1 MRAVDQTGDT
11 DEIGRIGATDEKAGG
26 GRGNAVVA
34 AAPRSLA
41 DLDPGARAAVTEVVA
56 DGAPAVV
63 RRLHDLG
70 FAPGAV
76 VEVVRRAP
84 LRDPVLY
91 RVKDYEVCLRR
102 TEAACVR
109 VTGAER

>member
-1 MRAVDQTGDT
+1 MRAVEET
-11 DEIGRIGATDEKAGG
+11 DEIGVTGTID
-26 GRGNAVVA
+26 A

-41 DLDPGARAAVTEVVA
+41 ELAPGARAVVAEVVA
-56 DGAPAVV
+56 DGAPLVV

-70 FAPGAV
+70 FTPGAV

-109 VTGAER
+109 VTGVER